1 MDRPELADDSRFVDM
16 KSRSLNM
23 DLLDDLITDGRRN
36 YRKKK
41 FLKSTR
47 TRRICAPVQGL
58 ADVVSDPHM
67 HQRGSLH
74 WTSNEMLGEMVLM
87 STPLGLGQSPPPLKA
102 VPDLGQD
109 TSDVLE
115 EMLDSSKEIEELR
128 EVEAI

>member
-1 MDRPELADDSRFVDM
+1 
-16 KSRSLNM
+16 M
-23 DLLDDLITDGRRN
+23 DLLDDLITGWTKN
-36 YRKKK
+36 YRRE

-87 STPLGLGQSPPPLKA
+87 STLRFKGQSPPPLKA

-109 TSDVLE
+109 NDVLE
-115 EMLDSSKEIEELR
+115 EMLGLSSKR
-128 EVEAI
+128 

>member
-1 MDRPELADDSRFVDM
+1 MEIF
-16 KSRSLNM
+16 
-23 DLLDDLITDGRRN
+23 
-36 YRKKK
+36 KKAQEHGV
-41 FLKSTR
+41 
-47 TRRICAPVQGL
+47 ICAPVQGL

-87 STPLGLGQSPPPLKA
+87 STPLRFKGQSPPPLKA

-115 EMLDSSKEIEELR
+115 EMLGLSSKEIEELR